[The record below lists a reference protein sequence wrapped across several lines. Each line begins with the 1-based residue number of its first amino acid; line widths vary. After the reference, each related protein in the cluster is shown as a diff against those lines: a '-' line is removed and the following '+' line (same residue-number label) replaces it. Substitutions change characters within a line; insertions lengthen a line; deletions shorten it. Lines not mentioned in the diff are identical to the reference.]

1 MLILWIYFNKEAFCY
16 GKCYTFWHRN
26 TSLVLIERNPD
37 TLLPGRGVT
46 CPNGAGIP
54 RLAGQC
60 PLLPAQ
66 SQPGSSARWW
76 PQRCSDPRGSCAL
89 RAPLLPTHHGGARG
103 EQRGP
108 AGPAPRRALNAPVTA
123 SAKERLGKGSAA
135 ASKPS
140 AKLQL
145 HVQHLQ
151 FLDCVSKQFSTLSKL
166 NWAQIS
172 SLLPSENK
180 KNAQITYPLINSIFL
195 CLISQ
200 FLLLA
205 QPIIPPFSTQLL
217 PFSFKAASH
226 FLHSITMQ

>member
-1 MLILWIYFNKEAFCY
+1 MLILRIYFNKEAFCY

-37 TLLPGRGVT
+37 TLLPGRGVR

-89 RAPLLPTHHGGARG
+89 RAPLLPTHHGGRTHRPQHPAELSMLQWRPL
-103 EQRGP
+103 QRKGWGKDQQLP
-108 AGPAPRRALNAPVTA
+108 PSPQPSYSSMCSISSFWTA
-123 SAKERLGKGSAA
+123 Y
-135 ASKPS
+135 
-140 AKLQL
+140 
-145 HVQHLQ
+145 
-151 FLDCVSKQFSTLSKL
+151 LS
-166 NWAQIS
+166 S
-172 SLLPSENK
+172 SLLFQSWIEHRFHHYFLLKIRNT
-180 KNAQITYPLINSIFL
+180 QITYPLINSIFL